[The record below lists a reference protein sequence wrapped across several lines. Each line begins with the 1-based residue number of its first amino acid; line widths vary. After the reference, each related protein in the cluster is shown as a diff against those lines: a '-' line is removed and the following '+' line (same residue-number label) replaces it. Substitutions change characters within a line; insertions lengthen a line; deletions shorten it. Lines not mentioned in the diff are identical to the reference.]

1 MGSGSVQKKDQSAD
15 RDLGSSQQ
23 PEPPRTQAGTLPPA
37 ENLDKIREILFGSNV
52 REYER
57 RFAQIETR
65 LSKEVAELKDET
77 RRRLNA
83 LEISASRE
91 IESLNSRIEKE
102 RQERGEGGEK
112 LTQDIAELANKLE
125 RKARQIEDHNI
136 RIEREFRD
144 QMLAQSRSASEEL
157 RSKIE
162 EVIETIDRMSGE
174 LRTRK
179 VDRGDIA
186 AVLSE
191 IAMRLNNEPGMPNL
205 EGLGHG
211 RAAD

>member
-1 MGSGSVQKKDQSAD
+1 MGSGPVREKEQQTD
-15 RDLGSSQQ
+15 RDLGKPQEPENRRPQ
-23 PEPPRTQAGTLPPA
+23 PGAPPA
-37 ENLDKIREILFGSNV
+37 ENVDKIREILFGSNI

-57 RFAQIETR
+57 RFAQIEAR
-65 LSKEVAELKDET
+65 LSKEVAEIKEET

-112 LTQDIAELANKLE
+112 LSQDITELANNLE
-125 RKARQIEDHNI
+125 RKARQIEDRGI

-157 RSKIE
+157 RGKIE
-162 EVIETIDRMSGE
+162 EVIETMNRMSSE
-174 LRTRK
+174 LRERK
-179 VDRGDIA
+179 VDRGAMA
-186 AVLSE
+186 AVLNE
-191 IAMRLNNEPGMPNL
+191 IAMRLNNEPCIPNL

-211 RAAD
+211 GSAD

>member
-1 MGSGSVQKKDQSAD
+1 MNGGS
-15 RDLGSSQQ
+15 
-23 PEPPRTQAGTLPPA
+23 P
-37 ENLDKIREILFGSNV
+37 
-52 REYER
+52 
-57 RFAQIETR
+57 IEMR
-65 LSKEVAELKDET
+65 LSKEVAELKEET

-112 LTQDIAELANKLE
+112 LSQDITELANNLD
-125 RKARQIEDHNI
+125 RKARQIEDRGI

-157 RSKIE
+157 RAKID
-162 EVIETIDRMSGE
+162 EVIGTMDRLSAE
-174 LRTRK
+174 LRERK

-186 AVLSE
+186 AVLNE

-205 EGLGHG
+205 ERLGHG
-211 RAAD
+211 GSAD